1 MKKGRRYFRT
11 VIVCAT
17 FACDVRTGVELCV
30 TPYPRRET
38 GRAEL
43 PERALLVTK
52 RTHDN
57 TASDIWVTYFFASV
71 KKKIEN
77 AKF

>member
-1 MKKGRRYFRT
+1 MKKGQK
-11 VIVCAT
+11 ISQKSNCLLS
-17 FACDVRTGVELCV
+17 GVELDV
-30 TPYPRRET
+30 TSYPRRET

-71 KKKIEN
+71 KKKKKKN
-77 AKF
+77 RKCRNTF